1 VRRSFWW
8 TDKWESWD
16 AFWPGAAFF
25 VGLKPQALSAASS
38 LSALSMVT
46 THALFAR
53 KVQGKLSNG
62 VAAFAADHL
71 WIGKNRGNSR
81 VISTMQ
87 IDDHRLREDAAG
99 CWH

>member
-1 VRRSFWW
+1 MSSSGKSGIPPFRFI
-8 TDKWESWD
+8 
-16 AFWPGAAFF
+16 
-25 VGLKPQALSAASS
+25 SAKASATS
-38 LSALSMVT
+38 TASAILPP
-46 THALFAR
+46 
-53 KVQGKLSNG
+53 
-62 VAAFAADHL
+62 DHL